1 MKTLDDIATDVRERT
16 EHLRAEAARLRRIA
30 DGFDAEAVVLGGVLD
45 KLTPDGSDLP
55 VGVAKHG
62 AKKGQ
67 KVEVAVNGT
76 ADTESLTAAA
86 KAAEQTAKRGRP
98 KGTGQRDK
106 DVMSV
111 LGAPGRPLLSV
122 AEIADRVGIKPNY
135 LYRVLPRL
143 AEEGKVEKVGQAW
156 RLAR

>member
-1 MKTLDDIATDVRERT
+1 MKTLEDIATDVRERT

-106 DVMSV
+106 DVLDVLKFADKPMSV
-111 LGAPGRPLLSV
+111 N
-122 AEIADRVGIKPNY
+122 EIAERIGIKPNY
-135 LYRVLPRL
+135 LYRVLPELERQ
-143 AEEGKVEKVGQAW
+143 GKVLKQEKQWVA
-156 RLAR
+156 L